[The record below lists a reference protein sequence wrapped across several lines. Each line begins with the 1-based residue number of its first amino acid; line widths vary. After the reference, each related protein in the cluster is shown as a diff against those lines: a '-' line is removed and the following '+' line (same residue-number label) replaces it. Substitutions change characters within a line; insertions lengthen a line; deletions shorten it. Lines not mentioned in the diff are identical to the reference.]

1 MVVKGGG
8 GDAKPIGHGQVG
20 TLAVAQVGTFATHEM
35 GVLHVYL
42 VKRENHG
49 GGGGDVGGGG
59 GEGGV
64 VGGSGG
70 GLGLSS
76 TKRHLQRRNS
86 GWSVVVGES
95 CCGRAMK
102 MARAEGQGPLVAS
115 SISPLPIHPRPT
127 MLQAFTKQSVG
138 KMAPFTRMAV
148 ARFSNT
154 VTLSADDKPKVVVAD
169 ITDSIEW
176 W

>member
-1 MVVKGGG
+1 
-8 GDAKPIGHGQVG
+8 
-20 TLAVAQVGTFATHEM
+20 
-35 GVLHVYL
+35 
-42 VKRENHG
+42 
-49 GGGGDVGGGG
+49 
-59 GEGGV
+59 
-64 VGGSGG
+64 
-70 GLGLSS
+70 
-76 TKRHLQRRNS
+76 
-86 GWSVVVGES
+86 
-95 CCGRAMK
+95 
-102 MARAEGQGPLVAS
+102 
-115 SISPLPIHPRPT
+115 